1 MTITK
6 SDAKKAVRALL
17 KASGELAYAAD
28 LVQPDP
34 SDLGVAS
41 YRRAIARI
49 IISIFD
55 ELSIPLYRRYP
66 DLIPEREREI
76 VEAALGRSERDS
88 K

>member
-6 SDAKKAVRALL
+6 GNAQKAVRALL
-17 KASGELAYAAD
+17 KASGELAHVAD
-28 LVQPDP
+28 LMQSDP
-34 SDLGVAS
+34 HDPAVAS

-49 IISIFD
+49 IMSVFD
-55 ELSIPLYRRYP
+55 ELSIPLYRMYP

-76 VEAALGRSERDS
+76 VEATLRRSERDS